1 MYTANPAPPR
11 ASALQDYPY
20 DVLDDLLYD
29 WFLWE
34 RTYSGARGH
43 SSVDKT
49 CAAAGSSRQW
59 RTTDEI
65 LDGSV
70 FAWQMGQIAVSIDA
84 LSGDH
89 QLAIRVEMRNR
100 EGPQVWRNPR
110 APVRQHVVYTEAKA
124 AIHPILERRGVEIGC

>member
-1 MYTANPAPPR
+1 MHLRCRTVRCALR
-11 ASALQDYPY
+11 SA
-20 DVLDDLLYD
+20 LDDLLYD